1 MPASLLNG
9 KIPTQPDAPFDL
21 FSFGKDRT
29 LGGVGASKDITYGD
43 H

>member
-1 MPASLLNG
+1 MSARLLNG

-21 FSFGKDRT
+21 FSFGKNRT
-29 LGGVGASKDITYGD
+29 LGGVVANRDITYGD